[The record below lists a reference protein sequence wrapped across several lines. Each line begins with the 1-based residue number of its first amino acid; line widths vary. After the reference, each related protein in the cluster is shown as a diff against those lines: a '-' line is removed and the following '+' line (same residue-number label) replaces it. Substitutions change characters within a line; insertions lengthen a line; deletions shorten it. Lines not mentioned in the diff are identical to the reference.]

1 MARPA
6 RPALVV
12 LLCGLLLA
20 AVSACGAPEYT
31 YVANSEQRTYVRIPS
46 AWQPVDA
53 RQLDAALGL
62 DPATSATDAGV
73 WHVAYDAAPVPAMDH
88 LVGWT
93 ATAPVA
99 FVSVRQIPV
108 SQRGQY
114 SLDGLRDLFFP
125 VSPTSR
131 QQLAM
136 NPLAGRGLTDFALF
150 TDEVLTPGT
159 GLRGVH
165 TVFRYRLGDAP
176 PQTIDQTVYIN
187 DDAST
192 IYMFFVRCT
201 TTCYADRQ
209 EEIENVVS
217 SFTVRGTA

>member
-1 MARPA
+1 MVRPA
-6 RPALVV
+6 RRTLMV

-20 AVSACGAPEYT
+20 APTACGAPEYT
-31 YVANSEQRTYVRIPS
+31 YVANSEQRTYVKIPS
-46 AWQPVDA
+46 AWRPVDA
-53 RQLDAALGL
+53 RELDAAFGL
-62 DPATSATDAGV
+62 DPAMSAADEGI

-93 ATAPVA
+93 ATEPVV
-99 FVSVRQIPV
+99 FVSVRQIPQ
-108 SQRGQY
+108 SARGQF

-131 QQLAM
+131 QQVAG
-136 NPLAGRGLTDFALF
+136 NPLAAGGLGDFAQF
-150 TDEVLTPGT
+150 TDQVLTPGT

-165 TVFRYRLGDAP
+165 TVFRYRLGDGP
-176 PQTIDQTVYIN
+176 PQMIDQTVYLN

-192 IYMFFVRCT
+192 IYMLLVRCT

-217 SFTVRGTA
+217 SFTVRGTS

>member
-1 MARPA
+1 MPRPA
-6 RPALVV
+6 RAALTV
-12 LLCGLLLA
+12 LSITVLLA
-20 AVSACGAPEYT
+20 ALAGCGAPEYT
-31 YVANSEQRTYVRIPS
+31 YVANSDRGTYVKIPRT
-46 AWQPVDA
+46 WKPVDPS
-53 RQLDAALGL
+53 RLDAAFGL
-62 DPATSATDAGV
+62 DPAVSAEQVGI
-73 WHVAYDAAPVPAMDH
+73 WHEAYDAAPVPATDH

-99 FVSVRQIPV
+99 FVSVREVPAAE
-108 SQRGQY
+108 RGQY
-114 SLDGLRDLFFP
+114 SLDGLRDMFFP
-125 VSPTSR
+125 VSPTAR

-136 NPLAGRGLTDFALF
+136 NPLAAGELTDFALF
-150 TDEVLTPGT
+150 ADEVLTPGD

-165 TVFRYRLGDAP
+165 TVFRYRLGPLP
-176 PQTIDQTVYIN
+176 PQMIDQTVYLN

-201 TTCYADRQ
+201 TTCYADRR